1 MLPTASIQF
10 ICARMINSVLLDLSS
25 LVHLGGWGFPAPHA
39 KIITTLTT
47 RAFASNATVQTGC
60 PLLL

>member
-1 MLPTASIQF
+1 
-10 ICARMINSVLLDLSS
+10 MINSVLLDLSS

-47 RAFASNATVQTGC
+47 RALASNATVETGC